1 MSYQFDWS
9 SFLAKADGQ
18 QTYLDWLISGFEMTL
33 MLGLASWLIALLIGG
48 LLGIARTLPNR
59 WIAGMASVYVEI
71 FRNIPLLVQLFI
83 WYFVIPELLP
93 EKLGALIK
101 NASPFA
107 QQFIAAWLCLGLF
120 TAARVCE
127 QVRSGLNS
135 ISSGQKNA
143 SLAIGLSLTQTY
155 RYVLIPR
162 AMRIILPPLTSEF
175 LNIFKNS
182 AVASTI
188 GLLELAAQ
196 GRQLVDYMARP
207 YESFIAVTVLYM
219 LINVSVMLLMRW
231 IEIKMRLPGYLG
243 EK

>member
-9 SFLAKADGQ
+9 AFFVQAESGR
-18 QTYLDWLISGFEMTL
+18 TYLDWLLSGLKMTL
-33 MLGLASWLIALLIGG
+33 ALGLSSWIVALLIGTI
-48 LLGIARTLPNR
+48 LGIMRTLPNR
-59 WIAGMASVYVEI
+59 LLSGIATVYVEL

-83 WYFVIPELLP
+83 WYFVMPELLP
-93 EKLGALIK
+93 EKMGNAIK
-101 NASPFA
+101 SAPPLA

-135 ISSGQKNA
+135 VPTGQKFA
-143 SLAIGLSLTQTY
+143 GLAMGLTLAQTY
-155 RYVLIPR
+155 RHVLAPR
-162 AMRIILPPLTSEF
+162 ALRIVLPPLTSEF

-219 LINVSVMLLMRW
+219 LINITVMLLMRW
-231 IEIKMRLPGYLG
+231 LESRVRLPGYLG
-243 EK
+243 GK